1 MFGFDTSNL
10 TAGGKQMKVA
20 FTGYYG
26 FDNYGD
32 DLFSVVCWLAAQ
44 RYWPKVQVS
53 IIVPPGPHLRGIS
66 AKVPGVLPKECYN
79 RTDVLGLACRIS
91 SMVRAVI
98 RSDMIIF
105 GGGSVFSTGSL
116 TTIRRLQEWA
126 SRHQLARFA
135 AIGVSFGPFLS
146 RDDEKRCQDFLRNFE
161 YVSVRDQASYE
172 ALKSISLPFE
182 PVLARDLAG
191 MLPALLGKQPII
203 SSQKLILGV
212 APCNNSGGNG
222 WQRDVLFEAVINFA
236 KRTDA
241 TVRSFIL
248 NGHPVFGDEALASD
262 LAERLVKNDISV
274 EIVRLNDGALNVWE
288 RIAECNLMLSVRLHG
303 AISAYLCRIPFALV
317 EYHEKCAEFAKD
329 VGQRDQL
336 RLQYGNSGY
345 EEVLNCLDALYK
357 GSSSWDVSPERYV
370 EEALLNFTAA
380 PWARS
385 PS

>member
-1 MFGFDTSNL
+1 MFCFDASNL
-10 TAGGKQMKVA
+10 FAGGKRMKVA

-32 DLFSVVCWLAAQ
+32 DLFAAVCWLAAQ
-44 RYWPKVQVS
+44 RYWPKIQAS
-53 IIVPPGPHLRGIS
+53 IIAPPGPHLRGVNT
-66 AKVPGVLPKECYN
+66 KVPRILPKEYYN
-79 RTDVLGLACRIS
+79 RTGALGLACRLS
-91 SMVRAVI
+91 SMARAVI
-98 RSDMIIF
+98 YSDMIIF

-116 TTIRRLQEWA
+116 TTIRRLQELA
-126 SRHQLARFA
+126 SRHQFVRFA
-135 AIGVSFGPFLS
+135 AIGVSYGPFLS
-146 RDDEKRCQDFLRNFE
+146 KDDEKRCQEFLRHFE

-172 ALKSISLPFE
+172 ALKSINLSFE

-191 MLPALLGKQPII
+191 MLPALLEKRPII

-222 WQRDVLFEAVINFA
+222 WQRDVLFEAVVNFA
-236 KRTDA
+236 KRTGA

-248 NGHPVFGDEALASD
+248 NGHPVFGDEALAVD

-288 RIAECNLMLSVRLHG
+288 RIAECSLMLSVRLHG
-303 AISAYLCRIPFALV
+303 AISAYLCRIPFVLV
-317 EYHEKCAEFAKD
+317 EYHEKCAEFVKD

-336 RLQYGNSGY
+336 RLQYGHSGY
-345 EEVLNCLDALYK
+345 EEVLNSLDTLYR
-357 GSSSWDVSPERYV
+357 GSSSWNVPPERYA